1 MTVRQVG
8 KQHFNVP
15 RAIVA
20 EQVRT
25 VLMRNPAY
33 KKVRELDPGT
43 LFELSVKPNPLL
55 LATGMEIAV
64 AENGPGTTVT
74 VTATSQAL
82 MIGDAGGFYYRYVRD
97 FLMTL
102 QNALR
107 TTQGSPVASGAAAY
121 KMEVS
126 WAEVAITLL
135 LVLFGIWMAVTL
147 RMPVFRLFI
156 VLAVIAAVAS
166 LIRIVRGGRLRT

>member
-8 KQHFNVP
+8 KQHFNAP
-15 RAIVA
+15 SAIVA

-55 LATGMEIAV
+55 LATDMQV
-64 AENGPGTTVT
+64 ALDENGPGTTVT

-82 MIGDAGGFYYRYVRD
+82 IIGDVGGFYYRYVRD
-97 FLMTL
+97 FLTAL
-102 QNALR
+102 QDALR
-107 TTQGSPVASGAAAY
+107 STQDSPVASGGVDY
-121 KMEVS
+121 TMETS
-126 WAEVAITLL
+126 WSEVAILLL

-147 RMPVFRLFI
+147 RVPVLRLF
-156 VLAVIAAVAS
+156 VLLAVIAAVAS
-166 LIRIVRGGRLRT
+166 LIRIVRGGRLRR